1 MMKQKIEKI
10 IDGVLTTIGVVI
22 GLGLIVLGAEII
34 KVVLQSLN
42 KVF

>member
-1 MMKQKIEKI
+1 MKQKIEKI
-10 IDGVLTTIGVVI
+10 IDGILTTIGVVI

>member
-10 IDGVLTTIGVVI
+10 IDGILTTIGVVI

-34 KVVLQSLN
+34 KVVIQSLN

>member
-1 MMKQKIEKI
+1 MKQKIEKI

-34 KVVLQSLN
+34 KVVIQSLN

>member
-34 KVVLQSLN
+34 KVVIQSLN